1 MGRDGEA
8 QMIAFYLLRG
18 HSLDEL
24 FGLGMIE
31 KMFYIA
37 AMEKYAEEVS
47 KVGKQ
52 KVSRHFKTER

>member
-24 FGLGMIE
+24 LRLGFIE

-37 AMEKYAEEVS
+37 AMEKYFEGVKEKWQAED
-47 KVGKQ
+47 
-52 KVSRHFKTER
+52 

>member
-24 FGLGMIE
+24 FDLGMIE

-47 KVGKQ
+47 EVGK
-52 KVSRHFKTER
+52 